1 MNVFLR
7 STYFLCILPM
17 PLLCG
22 CASSE
27 PTEPARV
34 DAPVEREQPAAQSAP
49 VAVSSGFAP
58 TQVEI
63 LPLTELADGE
73 QGTQLNAYVSLLDAY
88 GEKVKAPGTF
98 RFELYEYVQR
108 SAEPKGQ
115 RLAIWPD
122 IDLNRLEDNQR
133 YWRDFLRAYE
143 FSFGAQAS
151 RSRTYILE
159 VTCLCP
165 NGKRL
170 SAEWGLRP
178 EE

>member
-7 STYFLCILPM
+7 PTFFLCILSV
-17 PLLCG
+17 PLLFG

-34 DAPVEREQPAAQSAP
+34 DARVEREQPVAQRAP
-49 VAVSSGFAP
+49 VAAPGGFAP

-63 LPLTELADGE
+63 LPLTELVAGE
-73 QGTQLNAYVSLLDAY
+73 PGTQLNAYVSLLDAF
-88 GEKVKAPGTF
+88 GEKMKAPGTF

-122 IDLNRLEDNQR
+122 VDLNNPAENQK

-143 FSFGAQAS
+143 FSFASEAS
-151 RSRTYILE
+151 RSQTYVLE

-178 EE
+178 ER